1 VVLELIYNTVSTS
14 KTPFENL
21 KNSKRNN
28 TVSSQEE
35 INPCLKT
42 SLRGNIPDDP
52 RPETEEEKQSFSS
65 SEILEMYASGS
76 SAASSKLIL

>member
-1 VVLELIYNTVSTS
+1 MVLELIYNTVSTS
-14 KTPFENL
+14 KTTFENL

-52 RPETEEEKQSFSS
+52 RPETLDK
-65 SEILEMYASGS
+65 IVSGC
-76 SAASSKLIL
+76 SSKSIH